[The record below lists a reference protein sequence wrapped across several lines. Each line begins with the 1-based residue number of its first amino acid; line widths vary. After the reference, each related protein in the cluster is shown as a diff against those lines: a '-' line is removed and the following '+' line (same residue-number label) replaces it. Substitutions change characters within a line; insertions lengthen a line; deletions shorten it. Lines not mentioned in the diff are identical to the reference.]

1 MSHCGRLTFRR
12 GSRQDRFCSIHLYGL
27 PEGTDMHRL
36 GLGFRSEGRPRAK
49 SWLGAMALGVGLSIA
64 IAPGAAA
71 GSSDS
76 TSTSEVGYYAP
87 LNALP
92 VVDDITLS
100 VGLSDPIKAGSCTY
114 QQGVDNAHFSSTGW
128 AISSHGWWVKYAG
141 TCPSKANVDIYLQA
155 VWCDAWGCR
164 WRTVDTDS
172 KDVYAGGGSGKR
184 ATAREECGG
193 SKTVGWRSF
202 VDVDLI
208 GQVDPSGYTY
218 STPRDLSCYPSS

>member
-1 MSHCGRLTFRR
+1 MRRFNVGPWSAGRTRTK
-12 GSRQDRFCSIHLYGL
+12 S
-27 PEGTDMHRL
+27 RL
-36 GLGFRSEGRPRAK
+36 GAVALAVGF
-49 SWLGAMALGVGLSIA
+49 A
-64 IAPGAAA
+64 IAMVPGPA
-71 GSSDS
+71 GASGDS
-76 TSTSEVGYYAP
+76 TSTEPVEVGYYAP
-87 LNALP
+87 ISALP
-92 VVDDITLS
+92 VIDDITLN

-164 WRTVDTDS
+164 WRTVDKDS

-184 ATAREECGG
+184 ATAREECAG

-208 GQVDPSGYTY
+208 GQTDPSGYTY